1 MQDREVRIVVTG
13 MGMITPMGIG
23 QDEFWEGVI
32 TGRSTAQLVP
42 GLSSQE
48 YPTAIACQVDDER
61 FEPGDFVK
69 SRKNLKL
76 MGRTVKFAVSA
87 AGMAV
92 QDASLDLTG
101 VDPTRCGV
109 ALGVGGVGLHDAE
122 YLEILL
128 DISRDILA
136 TEGQP
141 NLLDIA
147 MRHLNPLTPLKT
159 LPNIA
164 AAHIAI
170 EHGLRGENL
179 TVCTACTSGTQ
190 AVGEALRIMRLGHAD
205 VMLAGAADAMINSMG
220 LIGFGMLGVLSRR
233 NDDPARASRPFD
245 KTRDGFVMGEGGV
258 VLVMET
264 LTHAT
269 NRGAPILAEVIGYG
283 NCSDAYRITDER
295 EDGGGCIDAMKR
307 ALADARVAPDAIQYI
322 NAHGTG
328 TQQND
333 RTEVFSIK
341 QVFGDHSR
349 RLCVSSTKSQV
360 GHMVAAAGAVE
371 LAACV
376 LALRHQIVP
385 PTINY
390 ETPDPECDLDVVPNE
405 ARPANLQTVLSNSFG
420 FGGQNACL
428 VARKW
433 EG

>member
-1 MQDREVRIVVTG
+1 MRVVVTG
-13 MGMITPMGIG
+13 VGMITPLGVG
-23 QDEFWEGVI
+23 RHEFWEGI
-32 TGRSTAQLVP
+32 LACRSTAQLVP
-42 GLSSQE
+42 GLAPEE

-61 FEPGDFVK
+61 FAPGDFVK
-69 SRKNLKL
+69 NRKNLKL
-76 MGRTVKFAVSA
+76 MGRAVKFAVSA
-87 AGMAV
+87 AAMAV
-92 QDASLDLTG
+92 QDACLDFTRA
-101 VDPTRCGV
+101 DPARCGV
-109 ALGVGGVGLHDAE
+109 AMGVGGVGLHDVE
-122 YLEILL
+122 YLNVLLDMSREILE
-128 DISRDILA
+128 
-136 TEGQP
+136 TEKQP

-147 MRHLNPLTPLKT
+147 QRHLNPLTPLKI

-170 EHGLRGENL
+170 EHGLRGENV

-190 AVGEALRIMRLGHAD
+190 AVGEALRLMRLGHAD
-205 VMLAGAADAMINSMG
+205 VMLAGGADAMINSMG

-233 NDDPARASRPFD
+233 NDDPAHASRPFD
-245 KTRDGFVMGEGGV
+245 QTRDGFVMGEGGV
-258 VLVMET
+258 VLVLET

-269 NRGAPILAEVIGYG
+269 KRGASILAEVIGYG

-333 RTEVFSIK
+333 RTEILSIK

-360 GHMVAAAGAVE
+360 GHLVAAAGAVE

-376 LALRHQIVP
+376 LALRHQVVP

-390 ETPDPECDLDVVPNE
+390 ETPDPDCDLDVVPNE
-405 ARPANLQTVLSNSFG
+405 ARSMNLETILSNSFG

-428 VARKW
+428 VVHRW
-433 EG
+433 DGS